1 MASLRE
7 EERAITE
14 DTPEL
19 RFCSGLHGGIDR
31 PMTPN

>member
-7 EERAITE
+7 EKRAIAN

-19 RFCSGLHGGIDR
+19 RFGSGLHGGIDR